1 MANLIDISA
10 SHIKSGGRRS
20 VNKYEVVSGRFPL
33 ENQKPLCKPR
43 IRPQLL
49 PQFNLRSPYNGSS
62 DDQSRTCTSEDGTVA
77 EPSRRKST

>member
-33 ENQKPLCKPR
+33 EN
-43 IRPQLL
+43 
-49 PQFNLRSPYNGSS
+49 
-62 DDQSRTCTSEDGTVA
+62 
-77 EPSRRKST
+77 